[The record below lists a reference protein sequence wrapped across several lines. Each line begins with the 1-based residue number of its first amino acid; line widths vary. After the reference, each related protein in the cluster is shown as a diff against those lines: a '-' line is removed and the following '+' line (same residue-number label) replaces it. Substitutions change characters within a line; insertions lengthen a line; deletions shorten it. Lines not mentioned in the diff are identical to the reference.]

1 MNYRKLLFILTIG
14 AILFTFSCNRQQKK
28 GSYQEGFR
36 YSNETVLADIEITKS
51 FIYAFPSPG
60 DLLHQIGEA
69 HLIYQKDILHSP
81 SEAENY
87 ITTREKAL
95 NLGIYVTDLA
105 YAAMFSHSSDA
116 IDYLE
121 VVQKLSQE
129 IHISTSAY
137 ESLIERARENIGN
150 ADSLIDISNDM
161 FFQMVEFL
169 EISGQENSIALV
181 SSGAYIESMHIAFQ
195 SVEQFS
201 SDNEIIKQITELKY
215 PLRNLLDH
223 AETVSEDSN
232 VKSILRYI
240 KELNNT
246 FNELAEKSS
255 EGEVIR
261 DEPGVISLTGGSVD
275 LMDEKGFNALKEKVE
290 EIRNYIVKS
299 QD

>member
-1 MNYRKLLFILTIG
+1 M
-14 AILFTFSCNRQQKK
+14 
-28 GSYQEGFR
+28 
-36 YSNETVLADIEITKS
+36 
-51 FIYAFPSPG
+51 
-60 DLLHQIGEA
+60 
-69 HLIYQKDILHSP
+69 
-81 SEAENY
+81 
-87 ITTREKAL
+87 
-95 NLGIYVTDLA
+95 
-105 YAAMFSHSSDA
+105 
-116 IDYLE
+116 
-121 VVQKLSQE
+121 VQKLSQE